1 MGASNNTTNDIVDIS
16 LSGARKKKI
25 RIDGDDNRILEL
37 NTSDLNL
44 LVRLREVYPQLNALS
59 KDAFSN
65 WPQETFSEDTDFMSD
80 PNVSKATEILKE
92 TDGKMRDL
100 IDYIFDS
107 NVSEVCAP
115 SGNMYDPVGGK
126 LRYEHIVECLSSLY
140 EKDIS
145 LEMKKISK
153 RVQKHTDKYT
163 QK

>member
-44 LVRLREVYPQLNALS
+44 LVRLREVYPELTTLS
-59 KDAFSN
+59 KEAFSN
-65 WPQETFSEDTDFMSD
+65 WPDEEIPEDMDFMSD

-92 TDGKMRDL
+92 TDAKMREL
-100 IDYIFDS
+100 IDYIFDA

-115 SGNMYDPVGGK
+115 SGSMYDPVGGK
-126 LRYEHIVECLSSLY
+126 LRYEHIVDCLSALY

-145 LEMKKISK
+145 MEMKKISK

>member
-1 MGASNNTTNDIVDIS
+1 MGATTSTNDIIDVS

-44 LVRLREVYPQLNALS
+44 LVRLREVYPELTALS
-59 KDAFSN
+59 KEAFSN
-65 WPQETFSEDTDFMSD
+65 WPDEEISEDTDFMSD

-92 TDGKMRDL
+92 TDAKMRDL

-115 SGNMYDPVGGK
+115 SGSMYDPVGGK
-126 LRYEHIVECLSSLY
+126 LRYEHIVDCLSALY

-145 LEMKKISK
+145 TEMKKISK

>member
-1 MGASNNTTNDIVDIS
+1 MGATTNTNDIIDVS

-44 LVRLREVYPQLNALS
+44 LVRLREVYPELTALS
-59 KDAFSN
+59 KEAFSN
-65 WPQETFSEDTDFMSD
+65 WPDEEIPEDTDFMSD

-92 TDGKMRDL
+92 TDAKMRDL

-115 SGNMYDPVGGK
+115 SGSMYDPVGGK
-126 LRYEHIVECLSSLY
+126 LRYEHIVDCLSALY

-145 LEMKKISK
+145 MEMKKISK